1 MKILPLQFFQKSKPR
16 CTCQQYGKTDGLCL
30 HVVAATE
37 KEGLLE
43 KFTLSYI
50 EIVGNI
56 NKVLNNTPENEG
68 NKLEHKTWQKQHQ

>member
-1 MKILPLQFFQKSKPR
+1 M
-16 CTCQQYGKTDGLCL
+16 
-30 HVVAATE
+30 VAATE

-50 EIVGNI
+50 ETVGNI